1 MLGKVWNI
9 QRVDLLQELDV
20 IFIMK
25 FGEVLRGC
33 NGRSEYCHVVMEVII
48 ED

>member
-1 MLGKVWNI
+1 MLGEVWNI
-9 QRVDLLQELDV
+9 QRVDLLQKFDV
-20 IFIMK
+20 IFIMEL
-25 FGEVLRGC
+25 GEVLRSC